1 MKHDIPQD
9 VATDKGRPLREAL
22 QSMLTTLL
30 QCCAQGGRLVAHHI
44 EFVAGVLIEELC
56 RASLDDMRDSFAS
69 IVRGGIC
76 TMDPLMTTWVRKMT
90 GVPGDYAVPM
100 RLADAVR
107 GLRCGS
113 KDPLAGHHTAAID
126 AVMCW
131 HLCKDLALRCKQLR
145 DAAQQKR
152 RTSQV

>member
-1 MKHDIPQD
+1 M
-9 VATDKGRPLREAL
+9 
-22 QSMLTTLL
+22 
-30 QCCAQGGRLVAHHI
+30 VAHHI

-100 RLADAVR
+100 RLADAV
-107 GLRCGS
+107 C
-113 KDPLAGHHTAAID
+113 
-126 AVMCW
+126 
-131 HLCKDLALRCKQLR
+131 
-145 DAAQQKR
+145 
-152 RTSQV
+152 